1 MKMPQRYEGLVA
13 VVTGAGS
20 GIGAATARRLHAE
33 GAAVV
38 LFGRRESKLREV
50 AGPLGARTLV
60 VPGDI
65 SIANDARG
73 LIEKAVHEFGQI
85 DLLVNNAGV
94 GAFGPFV
101 DAGAQEWRRVM
112 ATNLDGLVEATQAAI
127 PHLLTTRGSVVNVS
141 SVSGLGGDW
150 GMSVYNAS
158 KGAVSNLT
166 RALALE
172 FGRRGVR
179 FNAVAPSLTETE
191 MTAGFTDPK
200 LLAKFMDRI
209 PAGRAAQPEDIA
221 SVIAFL
227 GSADAGFV
235 NGVVLPVDGG
245 AVGIEWSAEYG
256 VCRRLGRKS
265 LLFLK
270 KRSKKTFDSW
280 CRAGCRSL
288 RAQQSDKV
296 FCFFFSK
303 KKFFLTSAFAPLAS
317 PVHAPQATRTSV
329 SRSSTA

>member
-38 LFGRRESKLREV
+38 LFGRREAKLREV
-50 AGPLGARTLV
+50 GEPLGDRMLI

-65 SIANDARG
+65 AVAEDARG
-73 LIEKAVHEFGQI
+73 LIEKAVSAFGQV

-94 GAFGPFV
+94 GAFGPFL
-101 DAGAQEWRRVM
+101 DAKPEEWRRVM
-112 ATNLDGLVEATQAAI
+112 ATNVAGLVHASQAAL
-127 PHLLTTRGSVVNVS
+127 PHLLKTRGSVVNVS

-172 FGRRGVR
+172 FGGRGVR
-179 FNAVAPSLTETE
+179 FNAVAPSLTQTE

-200 LLAKFMDRI
+200 LLARFMDRI
-209 PAGRAAQPEDIA
+209 PAGRAAQPEDVA

-227 GSADAGFV
+227 GSADAVFV

-245 AVGIEWSAEYG
+245 LSASNG
-256 VCRRLGRKS
+256 QPNMG
-265 LLFLK
+265 F
-270 KRSKKTFDSW
+270 
-280 CRAGCRSL
+280 AG
-288 RAQQSDKV
+288 
-296 FCFFFSK
+296 
-303 KKFFLTSAFAPLAS
+303 
-317 PVHAPQATRTSV
+317 
-329 SRSSTA
+329 